1 MNSYILPILSV
12 AVGALLGLLSTI
24 LVSSIRQR
32 QDVTLRLLDQYFQVR
47 KEIVDVVTDLAN
59 LGIHQSLEPSRQ
71 AEYRNS
77 ISKLF
82 YKHYDF
88 LPKDVLQSLS
98 LLDVCLSSS
107 HGKLY
112 TLKGKAIVPMK
123 DRDEIIALIE
133 KISFYDNTKYFAPLA
148 LSSSDA
154 KIRTNQAIALHARNV
169 LYSLNRFTSIKDL
182 LSHIKRLKKESP
194 L

>member
-1 MNSYILPILSV
+1 MNNYVLPILSV
-12 AVGALLGLLSTI
+12 AVGGLLGLLSTI

-32 QDVTLRLLDQYFQVR
+32 QDITLRFIDQYFLVR

-59 LGIHQSLEPSRQ
+59 LGIHQSLEASRR
-71 AEYRNS
+71 AEYRIS
-77 ISKLF
+77 VSKLF

-88 LPKDVLQSLS
+88 LPHAVLQALT

-107 HGKLY
+107 EGKLY
-112 TLKGKAIVPMK
+112 TLKDKAIVRMK
-123 DRDEIIALIE
+123 DRAEIIAWIE
-133 KISFYDNTKYFAPLA
+133 KISFYDNTRYFAPLA
-148 LSSSDA
+148 LSSKDA
-154 KIRTNQAIALHARNV
+154 DIRTNQAIALHARNV

-182 LSHIKRLKKESP
+182 LAHIKKLKKESP